1 MFQTISHYRLIEP
14 LGSGGEG
21 EVWRAEDLRLK
32 RTVAI
37 KFLKP
42 DQPGDKQANQR
53 IQSEAQMAAALSH
66 PNIASIYELGEAGD
80 LFYIVM
86 ECVDGEDL
94 KARIARGPLDLIAA
108 IDIALQII
116 GALGA
121 AHSRGLFHCDIKSSN
136 IVLTSNG
143 LVKILDF
150 GLARLSS
157 TTTVSRPQDAF
168 GAQQP
173 KGVRS
178 APGESGAPLPSVGE
192 ISGTPGYMSPEQ
204 VRGESLDE
212 GTDIFSLGVVLYE
225 MVTARKPFDGD
236 RPADVLHAVLNEEP
250 SPLSSF
256 RDDVPLE
263 LEGVLRRMLVKD
275 RRDRYATAE
284 DLRLELDALKVL
296 LEKTAG
302 IERRFVDDSR
312 PASATGASDPTPPAR
327 DPILSAGASLRA
339 LAWRYRRWLLVTCS
353 LAASI
358 GLWEIVKPH
367 GAEWA
372 TATGLLAI
380 AALCAFGYA
389 AAQKRSPM
397 TAQALPGG
405 AAFRGLLPFQEAD
418 RSRFYG
424 REMETAALFE
434 LIRHGDFR
442 FGVLFGE
449 SGCGKTSLLR
459 AGLLP
464 RLWEEGYLPIYCR
477 SYKDPLSAA
486 RDECRK
492 RSQIDPIEGELAIDY
507 LRRAAK
513 EISATLVII
522 CDQFEEF
529 FVSHRSMEERE
540 PFVSFVARC
549 HDDDDLPVKLLV
561 SMRSDFLYLIH
572 AEFGGRIA
580 EPLMSSR
587 LYHLRNFD
595 EAHAVGIIE
604 RSARRAGLPFEAG
617 LTRQIARDLASA
629 GTVSPS
635 ELQIVGEQLQTK
647 RIYTLQAYEMAG
659 GKESLVHTFL
669 EDVIQASGDTDGARL
684 LLRSVISEENTRLT
698 LTLDEIARR
707 TQRSEGS
714 VLRLI
719 RLFSDAR
726 LIREIQEDDPWR
738 YELMHEYLIDRI
750 NQVTGRVMDATQ
762 RANRL
767 FRQYVSNYTVDSR
780 TRIPLSKLWF
790 IRRYSDA
797 QRSEREREL
806 LRKSFKLGLLKA
818 SALVISLMAGAT
830 AAAAAL
836 SVTEEW
842 ESVRLSDGHTAA
854 VRRAAFSPDGTLLVS
869 CGEDKKII
877 VWDFAKRQRLAT
889 LTDHDGIVT
898 AVAFSP
904 DGKWF
909 ATASDDK
916 TVIVWDRA
924 RLKKANVL
932 RGHTKGVEDLQFSPD
947 GRFLISVSEETIS
960 WAVGSFEKL
969 LEIPARITS
978 SNVAFLPFSSK
989 LSIGTRV
996 NELTTLDVATGR
1008 LQTQKIPGL
1017 RDGFEAISPDG
1028 RTRLSVDGEGFVQ
1041 FADILRGKV
1050 LNSFEAHKDNG
1061 RSVAFSPDGKLA
1073 ASASE
1078 NVILWDAR
1086 TQTKIATLE
1095 DDSLVW
1101 SVTFSPDGRW
1111 LVSTHTDGAILVWD
1125 VAERQRVAN
1134 LNEHSGAVYAV
1145 AYSHDGKRIASTGE
1159 DSSIIIWNA
1168 ATGQKE
1174 AVLIGHKSKSNG
1186 VAFLPDGER
1195 VASCGFQEASI
1206 LWDIARG
1213 KVLQTY
1219 DSPRPSLMPGSN
1231 AFAVSP
1237 DGRWLAGS
1245 HGIYDIADGRMV
1257 CSFPDKQKNDNP
1269 DDDWLAMSSQT
1280 YGIAFSNDGR
1290 LLASSTV
1297 GGGHIGLLDTENWE
1311 SIANA
1316 QSPDSPFISL
1326 SFSPDGEYLA
1336 TGDDNGKVELWN
1348 VNPLRLIAVMGRHAA
1363 RVKAVAFSP
1372 DGNQVVSSSDD
1383 KTIALWNV
1391 GSRSLATRIGTHVA
1405 PVRSVAFSPDGKH
1418 IVSGEHDK
1426 SVRIHTRHRALWGY
1440 RLD

>member
-1 MFQTISHYRLIEP
+1 MQQTISHYRLLEP

-21 EVWRAEDLRLK
+21 QVWRAEDLRLK

-37 KFLKP
+37 KFLNAR
-42 DQPGDKQANQR
+42 QVPGEQTNER
-53 IQSEAQMAAALSH
+53 LRSEAQMAAALSH
-66 PNIASIYELGEAGD
+66 SNIAAIYELGEADD
-80 LFYIVM
+80 LPYIVM
-86 ECVDGEDL
+86 EWVDGEDL
-94 KARIARGPLDLIAA
+94 KSIVERGPLDLIAV
-108 IDIALQII
+108 IDLALQITE
-116 GALGA
+116 ALAA
-121 AHSRGLFHCDIKSSN
+121 AHTRGLIHCDLKSSN
-136 IVLTSNG
+136 IMVTSKG

-150 GLARLSS
+150 GLARLTSA
-157 TTTVSRPQDAF
+157 TTVSATHDAF
-168 GAQQP
+168 RADDSIGAQET
-173 KGVRS
+173 RT
-178 APGESGAPLPSVGE
+178 ESERAGPVKDV
-192 ISGTPGYMSPEQ
+192 SGTPGYMSPEQ
-204 VRGESLDE
+204 LRGEALDE
-212 GTDIFSLGVVLYE
+212 RTDIFSVGAVLYE
-225 MVTARKPFDGD
+225 MVTARHPFDLEN
-236 RPADVLHAVLNEEP
+236 RTDVFHATLNEEP
-250 SPLSSF
+250 APLSSF
-256 RDDVPLE
+256 RDDVPLD
-263 LEGVLRRMLVKD
+263 LEVILRRALAKN
-275 RRDRYATAE
+275 RNDRYATAE
-284 DLRLELDALKVL
+284 DLRLDLSGLKGQ
-296 LEKTAG
+296 LEKPTN
-302 IERRFVDDSR
+302 IERRFGDDTNTESTT
-312 PASATGASDPTPPAR
+312 AAA
-327 DPILSAGASLRA
+327 DPISSLRASLRSF
-339 LAWRYRRWLLVTCS
+339 AWRYRRWLLVTGAV
-353 LAASI
+353 AASI
-358 GLWEIVKPH
+358 GLWEIVQPQP
-367 GAEWA
+367 AEWA
-372 TATGLLAI
+372 SATALLVI

-389 AAQKRSPM
+389 AAQKRAGMP
-397 TAQALPGG
+397 AQTLPGG

-424 REMETAALFE
+424 RETETAALFE

-464 RLWEEGYLPIYCR
+464 MLWDEGYVPIYCR

-486 RDECRK
+486 LEECRK
-492 RSQIDPIEGELAIDY
+492 RSQVDRVEGEPPIEY
-507 LRRAAK
+507 FRRVARDLG
-513 EISATLVII
+513 ATLVII

-529 FVSHRSMEERE
+529 FVSHRSPEERE
-540 PFVSFVARC
+540 PFVSFMAKC
-549 HDDDDLPVKLLV
+549 YGDHKLPVKFMV
-561 SMRSDFLYLIH
+561 SMRGDFLYLIH
-572 AEFGGRIA
+572 AEFGGKIA
-580 EPLMSSR
+580 EPLISSR
-587 LYHLRNFD
+587 LYHLRNFE

-604 RSARRAGLPFEAG
+604 RSAHRAGLPFEAA

-635 ELQIVGEQLQTK
+635 ELQIVGEQLQSK
-647 RIYTLQAYEMAG
+647 RIYTLQAYRLAG

-669 EDVIQASGDTDGARL
+669 EDVIQASGDADGARL

-698 LTLDEIARR
+698 LTLDDIARR

-714 VLRLI
+714 VARLL

-726 LIREIQEDDPWR
+726 LVKEIQEDDPWR

-750 NQVTGRVMDATQ
+750 NSVTGRVMDATQ

-767 FRQYVSNYTVDSR
+767 FRQYVSNYTVDRR
-780 TRIPLSKLWF
+780 TRIPLSKLWS

-797 QRSEREREL
+797 QRGEREREL

-818 SALVISLMAGAT
+818 SALVILLVAGAT

-877 VWDFAKRQRLAT
+877 VWDFARRQRLAT

-904 DGKWF
+904 DGRWF
-909 ATASDDK
+909 ATASMDK

-924 RLKKANVL
+924 RLEKTFVL
-932 RGHTKGVEDLQFSPD
+932 RGHTEGVADVAFSPD
-947 GRFLISVSEETIS
+947 GRFLVSLGAETIS
-960 WAVGSFEKL
+960 WAFGSFEKL
-969 LEIPARITS
+969 VEIPLRVAG
-978 SNVAFLPFSSK
+978 SNLDFLPFSSN
-989 LSIGTRV
+989 LCAV
-996 NELTTLDVATGR
+996 LNHNELATLDIAGGR
-1008 LQTQKIPGL
+1008 LQKKIVQGL
-1017 RDGFEAISPDG
+1017 RDGWEAISPDG
-1028 RTRLSVDGEGFVQ
+1028 KMRLSVDGEGFVQ
-1041 FADILRGKV
+1041 FADIERGKV
-1050 LNSFEAHKDNG
+1050 LMSVEAHKDNG
-1061 RSVAFSPDGKLA
+1061 RSVAFSPDGRLA

-1095 DDSLVW
+1095 HDALVW

-1134 LNEHSGAVYAV
+1134 LNEHSGAVYGV
-1145 AYSHDGKRIASTGE
+1145 AYSRDGKRIASTGE
-1159 DSSIIIWNA
+1159 DSSVIVWNA

-1195 VASCGFQEASI
+1195 VISCGFQEPSI

-1213 KVLQTY
+1213 VPLRVFV
-1219 DSPRPSLMPGSN
+1219 SPTSVMIGSN
-1231 AFAVSP
+1231 GLAVSS
-1237 DGRWLAGS
+1237 DGRWMATS
-1245 HGIYDIADGRMV
+1245 NGIYDTADGSTV
-1257 CSFPDKQKNDNP
+1257 CQYLDKLKNDNP
-1269 DDDWLAMSSQT
+1269 DDDWLGMNSQI
-1280 YGIAFSNDGR
+1280 YGLAFSNDGR
-1290 LLASSTV
+1290 LLAASTV
-1297 GGGHIGLLDTENWE
+1297 FDGHLGLVATESWE
-1311 SIANA
+1311 VIAHTR
-1316 QSPDSPFISL
+1316 SPESPFISL

-1336 TGDDNGKVELWN
+1336 AGDDNGKVELWN
-1348 VNPLRLIAVMGRHAA
+1348 VHPLELIAVMGRHAA

-1372 DGNQVVSSSDD
+1372 DGKRVVSSSDD

-1391 GSRSLATRIGTHVA
+1391 GSRSLARRIGTHVA

-1426 SVRIHTRHRALWGY
+1426 SVRIHTRHRTLWGY

>member
-1 MFQTISHYRLIEP
+1 MYQTISHYRLIEP

-42 DQPGDKQANQR
+42 ERPGDKQANHR
-53 IQSEAQMAAALSH
+53 IQSEAQKAAALSH
-66 PNIASIYELGEAGD
+66 PNIASVYELGEAGD
-80 LFYIVM
+80 SLYIVM

-94 KARIARGPLDLIAA
+94 KTRIRHGPLSLTEA
-108 IDIALQII
+108 IDIAIQVI
-116 GALGA
+116 GALA
-121 AHSRGLFHCDIKSSN
+121 AADSRGLVHCDIKSSN
-136 IVLTSNG
+136 IVLAPQG
-143 LVKILDF
+143 LAKILDF
-150 GLARLSS
+150 GLARLKS
-157 TTTVSRPQDAF
+157 TTLRPTQDAAP
-168 GAQQP
+168 AQQQN
-173 KGVRS
+173 GVRV
-178 APGESGAPLPSVGE
+178 APADPAGLSLSVSE
-192 ISGTPGYMSPEQ
+192 ISGTLGYMSPEQ
-204 VRGESLDE
+204 IRGESLDAR
-212 GTDIFSLGVVLYE
+212 TDIFSLGVVLYE
-225 MVTARKPFDGD
+225 MLTATQPFD
-236 RPADVLHAVLNEEP
+236 REKPTDVFHATLNEEP

-263 LEGVLRRMLVKD
+263 LEGILRRMLAKD
-275 RRDRYATAE
+275 RKDRYAAAD
-284 DLRLELDALKVL
+284 DLLLELNVL
-296 LEKTAG
+296 RDQLERAAG
-302 IERRFVDDSR
+302 VERRFYDDTR
-312 PASATGASDPTPPAR
+312 LATATDAAATTPPPR
-327 DPILSAGASLRA
+327 EPNSLLGASLRA
-339 LAWRYRRWLLVTCS
+339 LAWRYRSWLLGTGV
-353 LAASI
+353 LASSI
-358 GLWEIVKPH
+358 ALWEIIQSH
-367 GAEWA
+367 GAQWA
-372 TATGLLAI
+372 TAISLLAI
-380 AALCAFGYA
+380 GALCILCYA
-389 AAQKRSPM
+389 AARTRAPV
-397 TAQALPGG
+397 QAHSLCGG
-405 AAFRGLLPFQEAD
+405 SAFRGLLPFQEAD
-418 RSRFYG
+418 RSWFYG
-424 REMETAALFE
+424 RETETAALFE

-449 SGCGKTSLLR
+449 SGSGKTSLLR

-464 RLWEEGYLPIYCR
+464 RLWEEGYVPIYCR

-486 RDECRK
+486 LDECRK
-492 RSQIDPIEGELAIDY
+492 RSQIDPIEGELPIEY
-507 LRRAAK
+507 LRRVARDM
-513 EISATLVII
+513 SSTLVII

-529 FVSHRSMEERE
+529 FVSHKSPRDRE
-540 PFVSFVARC
+540 PFVSFLAEC
-549 HDDDDLPVKLLV
+549 YADHSLPVRFLV

-572 AEFGGRIA
+572 AELSGRIA
-580 EPLMSSR
+580 EPLTSSR
-587 LYHLRNFD
+587 LYHLRNF
-595 EAHAVGIIE
+595 EESHAVGIIE
-604 RSARRAGLPFEAG
+604 RSAHRAGLPFEAG
-617 LTRQIARDLASA
+617 LTRQIGRDLASA
-629 GTVSPS
+629 GNVSPS
-635 ELQIVGEQLQTK
+635 ELQIVGEQLQSK
-647 RIYTLQAYEMAG
+647 RIFTLQAYRLAG
-659 GKESLVHTFL
+659 GKESLVHSFL
-669 EDVIQASGDTDGARL
+669 EDVIQASGDADGARL

-707 TQRSEGS
+707 TQRSESS
-714 VLRLI
+714 VARLL

-726 LIREIQEDDPWR
+726 LVREVQEDDPWR

-767 FRQYVSNYTVDSR
+767 FRQYVSNYTVDKR
-780 TRIPLSKLWF
+780 THIPLSKLWF

-797 QRSEREREL
+797 QRGEREREL
-806 LRKSFKLGLLKA
+806 LRKSLKLGLLKA
-818 SALVISLMAGAT
+818 SAVVILLVASAT

-842 ESVRLSDGHTAA
+842 ESVRLTDGHTAA
-854 VRRAAFSPDGTLLVS
+854 VRRAAFSTDGTLLVS

-877 VWDFAKRQRLAT
+877 VWDFARRQRLAT
-889 LTDHDGIVT
+889 LTDHDEIVT

-904 DGKWF
+904 EGKWF
-909 ATASDDK
+909 ATASMDK

-924 RLKKANVL
+924 RLAKAFVL
-932 RGHTKGVEDLQFSPD
+932 RGHTDGVIDLAFSPD
-947 GRFLISVSEETIS
+947 GRFLVSVSAETIS
-960 WAVGSFEKL
+960 WAVGSFERIV
-969 LEIPARITS
+969 EIPGRVAG
-978 SNVAFLPFSSK
+978 SNVAFLPFSSN
-989 LSIGTRV
+989 LCVTPNH
-996 NELTTLDVATGR
+996 NELATLDVATGM
-1008 LQTQKIPGL
+1008 LETQKIPGL
-1017 RDGFEAISPDG
+1017 RDGWEAISPDG
-1028 RTRLSVDGEGFVQ
+1028 KIRLSVDGEGFVQ
-1041 FADILRGKV
+1041 FADIERGKV
-1050 LNSFEAHKDNG
+1050 LKSVEAHKDNG

-1134 LNEHSGAVYAV
+1134 LNEHSGAVYGV
-1145 AYSHDGKRIASTGE
+1145 AYSRDGKRIASTGE

-1174 AVLIGHKSKSNG
+1174 SVLIGHKSKSNG

-1206 LWDIARG
+1206 LWNIARG
-1213 KVLQTY
+1213 EALQTFV
-1219 DSPRPSLMPGSN
+1219 SPNPDMKGSN
-1231 AFAVSP
+1231 GFAVSP
-1237 DGRWLAGS
+1237 DGRWLASS
-1245 HGIYDIADGRMV
+1245 HGVYGIADGRMV
-1257 CSFPDKQKNDNP
+1257 CSFPGKRKNDNP
-1269 DDDWLAMSSQT
+1269 DDDWLAMGSQI
-1280 YGIAFSNDGR
+1280 YGIAFSTDGR
-1290 LLASSTV
+1290 LLAASTV
-1297 GGGHIGLLDTENWE
+1297 NQYDIGLVDTKSWE
-1311 SIANA
+1311 VVAHA

-1336 TGDDNGKVELWN
+1336 AGDDNGKVELWN
-1348 VNPLRLIAVMGRHAA
+1348 VNPLKLIAVMGRHAA

-1372 DGNQVVSSSDD
+1372 DGQQVVSSSDD

-1426 SVRIHTRHRALWGY
+1426 SVRIHTRHRTLWGY

>member
-1 MFQTISHYRLIEP
+1 MAPFVLQMRQTISHYRLIEP

-21 EVWRAEDLRLK
+21 QVWKAEDLRLK

-37 KFLKP
+37 KFLNNG
-42 DQPGDKQANQR
+42 QVPGEQANER
-53 IQSEAQMAAALSH
+53 FRSEAQMAAALSH
-66 PNIASIYELGEAGD
+66 SNIAAIYELGEAGD
-80 LFYIVM
+80 RLYIVM

-94 KARIARGPLDLIAA
+94 KSIIERGPLELTAV
-108 IDIALQII
+108 IDIAMQII
-116 GALGA
+116 EALAA
-121 AHSRGLFHCDIKSSN
+121 AHTRGLIHSDLKSSN
-136 IVLTSNG
+136 VMVTSSG

-150 GLARLSS
+150 GLARL
-157 TTTVSRPQDAF
+157 
-168 GAQQP
+168 
-173 KGVRS
+173 RS
-178 APGESGAPLPSVGE
+178 APAVSATHEAFPAHNPTGGQETQNESARPALVRDV
-192 ISGTPGYMSPEQ
+192 SGTPGYMSPEQ
-204 VRGESLDE
+204 LRGEALDQR
-212 GTDIFSLGVVLYE
+212 TDIFSLGAVLYE
-225 MVTARKPFDGD
+225 MLTARQPFD
-236 RPADVLHAVLNEEP
+236 REKRTDVFHATLHEEP
-250 SPLSSF
+250 SPLSSL

-263 LEGVLRRMLVKD
+263 LEGIVRRALAKD
-275 RRDRYATAE
+275 RNDRYASAE
-284 DLRLELDALKVL
+284 DLRLDLLALK
-296 LEKTAG
+296 
-302 IERRFVDDSR
+302 RRFEKLTNIDLRLGDDTR
-312 PASATGASDPTPPAR
+312 PESATAAV
-327 DPILSAGASLRA
+327 DPISSLRASLRA
-339 LAWRYRRWLLVTCS
+339 LASRYRRWFLVAGG
-353 LAASI
+353 LAASVA
-358 GLWEIVKPH
+358 LWAILQPN
-367 GAEWA
+367 GAEWV
-372 TATGLLAI
+372 TATGLVAI
-380 AALCAFGYA
+380 AALCAWGYA
-389 AAQKRSPM
+389 VAQRRAPM
-397 TAQALPGG
+397 SAHAFPTG

-424 REMETAALFE
+424 RETETAALFE

-464 RLWEEGYLPIYCR
+464 RLWEQGYVPIYCR

-486 RDECRK
+486 LEECRK
-492 RSQIDPIEGELAIDY
+492 RTQVDPIEGEPPIEY
-507 LRRAAK
+507 LKRVASD
-513 EISATLVII
+513 ISATLVII

-529 FVSHRSMEERE
+529 FVSHRSPDERE
-540 PFVSFVARC
+540 PFVSFMAEC
-549 HDDDDLPVKLLV
+549 YGDHTLPVKVLV

-580 EPLMSSR
+580 EPLISSR

-595 EAHAVGIIE
+595 EANAVEIIE
-604 RSARRAGLPFEAG
+604 RSARRAGLPFEPG

-647 RIYTLQAYEMAG
+647 RIYILQTYRLAG
-659 GKESLVHTFL
+659 GRESLVHSFL
-669 EDVIQASGDTDGARL
+669 EDVIQASGDADGARL

-698 LTLDEIARR
+698 LTLAEIARR
-707 TQRSEGS
+707 TQRTEGS
-714 VLRLI
+714 VASLLN
-719 RLFSDAR
+719 LFSDAR

-750 NQVTGRVMDATQ
+750 NQVTGRVLDATQ

-767 FRQYVSNYTVDSR
+767 FRQYVSNYTVDRR

-797 QRSEREREL
+797 QRGEREREL

-818 SALVISLMAGAT
+818 SALVILLAAGAT

-877 VWDFAKRQRLAT
+877 VWDFARRQRLAT
-889 LTDHDGIVT
+889 LTDHEGIVT

-909 ATASDDK
+909 ATASMDK

-924 RLKKANVL
+924 RLEKAFVL
-932 RGHTKGVEDLQFSPD
+932 RGHTAGVFDLAFSTD
-947 GRFLISVSEETIS
+947 GRLLVSVSAELIS
-960 WAVGSFEKL
+960 WAVGNFERIIA
-969 LEIPARITS
+969 IPLRVTG
-978 SNVAFLPFSSK
+978 SNVAFLPFSSN
-989 LSIGTRV
+989 LGVVMDR
-996 NELTTLDVATGR
+996 NELTTLDVATGKSAMR
-1008 LQTQKIPGL
+1008 EIAGL
-1017 RDGFEAISPDG
+1017 REGWEAISPDG
-1028 RTRLSVDGEGFVQ
+1028 KMRLCVDGEGVVQ
-1041 FADILRGKV
+1041 FADIGRGKI
-1050 LNSFEAHKDNG
+1050 LKRFEAHKDNG

-1078 NVILWDAR
+1078 NVILWDAQ

-1101 SVTFSPDGRW
+1101 SAMFSPDGRW

-1134 LNEHSGAVYAV
+1134 LNEHSGAVYGV
-1145 AYSHDGKRIASTGE
+1145 AYSRDGKRIASTGE

-1174 AVLIGHKSKSNG
+1174 AVLIGHQSKVNG
-1186 VAFLPDGER
+1186 VAFLADGKH
-1195 VASCGFQEASI
+1195 VVSCGFQEPLR
-1206 LWDIARG
+1206 LWNIERG
-1213 KVLQTY
+1213 ETLQTFV
-1219 DSPRPSLMPGSN
+1219 STTPGMHGSN
-1231 AFAVSP
+1231 GLAVSL
-1237 DGRWLAGS
+1237 DGRWLASS
-1245 HGIYDIADGRMV
+1245 HGVSDIADGRMV
-1257 CSFPDKQKNDNP
+1257 CTFLNKLKNDNP
-1269 DDDWLAMSSQT
+1269 DDDWLAMGSQI

-1290 LLASSTV
+1290 LLASATV
-1297 GGGHIGLLDTENWE
+1297 IGGHIGLVDTESWKVV
-1311 SIANA
+1311 AHT
-1316 QSPDSPFISL
+1316 QSPDSSFISL

-1336 TGDDNGKVELWN
+1336 AGDDSGEVELWN
-1348 VNPLRLIAVMGRHAA
+1348 VNPLKRIAVMGRHAA
-1363 RVKAVAFSP
+1363 RVKSVAFSP
-1372 DGNQVVSSSDD
+1372 DGKQVVSSSDD

-1405 PVRSVAFSPDGKH
+1405 AVRSIAFSPDGKH
-1418 IVSGEHDK
+1418 LVSGEHDK
-1426 SVRIHTRHRALWGY
+1426 SVRIHTRHRTLWGY